1 LLFLYKLDDQELNNE
16 LVNSLRQGKERTFRA
31 IFIAYFES
39 LEVFAGNYVE
49 DQDVAKDIVQEA
61 FTNLWIRRSALS
73 GNTNL
78 KAYLY
83 QTTRNNCLNYLKRL
97 KVREKYEKRTLD
109 NYNDLLLNYEAL
121 VQLNFDAISYNE
133 LIEVLHR
140 AISELPLKCREVF
153 ELSRYDGMKNN
164 EIAEKLNISVKAVEG
179 HISKAL
185 KQLKNKLKILYST
198 SLVLV
203 LLRGIK

>member
-1 LLFLYKLDDQELNNE
+1 LDDQKLNNE

-39 LEVFAGNYVE
+39 LEVFAANYVE
-49 DQDVAKDIVQEA
+49 DQDVAKDMVQEA
-61 FTNLWIRRSALS
+61 FTNLWIRRSSLS

-97 KVREKYEKRTLD
+97 KVKAKYEKRTLD

-133 LIEVLHR
+133 LIEALHL

-153 ELSRYDGMKNN
+153 ELSRYDGMKNT

-185 KQLKNKLKILYST
+185 KQLKDKLKIHYST
-198 SLVLV
+198 SLI
-203 LLRGIK
+203 LLLFVFF